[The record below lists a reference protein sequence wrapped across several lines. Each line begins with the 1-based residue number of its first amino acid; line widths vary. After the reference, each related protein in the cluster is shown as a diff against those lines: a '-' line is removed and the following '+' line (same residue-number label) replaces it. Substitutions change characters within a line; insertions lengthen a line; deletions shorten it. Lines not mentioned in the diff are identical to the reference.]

1 MYATYADMIECFGE
15 REMTRLESMHTDGI
29 SAINR
34 ALSDASERM
43 NSYLAGRYGVPMVK
57 TGQLKLC
64 CSNIAR
70 YFLYFE
76 KPSDEIKER
85 YKDEIRW
92 LENVASGKVK
102 ITFNEPLTAAERQQ
116 AYVLPAVG
124 VGDSYK
130 GQVFGDDVFGN
141 MPKV

>member
-1 MYATYADMIECFGE
+1 MYASRDDMIECFGE
-15 REMTRLESMHTDGI
+15 REVLRLESMHQDGVQ
-29 SAINR
+29 SLNR

-43 NSYLAGRYGVPMVK
+43 NSYLSGRYGIPMVK

-64 CSNIAR
+64 CCNIAR
-70 YFLYFE
+70 YFLYFQN
-76 KPSDEIKER
+76 PTDEVKER

-102 ITFNEPLTAAERQQ
+102 VTFNEPLTADEAKT
-116 AYVLPAVG
+116 AYVPPATG

-130 GQVFGDDVFGN
+130 GKVFGDDVFAT
-141 MPKV
+141 MPTV